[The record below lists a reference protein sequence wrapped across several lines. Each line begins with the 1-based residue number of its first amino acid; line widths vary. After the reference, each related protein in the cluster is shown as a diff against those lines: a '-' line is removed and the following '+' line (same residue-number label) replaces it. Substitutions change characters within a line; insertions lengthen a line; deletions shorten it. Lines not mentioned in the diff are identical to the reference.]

1 MIGTD
6 VCASACGATYYASS
20 SLKVNDKVIM
30 ADDQSPRDRIRAL
43 VRDVLN
49 KALPAEG
56 VGEPRPTVATNR
68 TTSAFII
75 TAPKSEPSGAKVMRD
90 ESSKMV
96 ITEDDVRGLE
106 QGAILRIAEG
116 ARLTPLAADLVNDR
130 KIEIV
135 RRVPRAGSKTA
146 KLIALGADHGGFKMK
161 EELKRFLNE
170 LGHRGHDFGTNSE
183 DAVDYP
189 DFAHAVARAVADGT
203 ADAGIIIDGAG
214 VGSAITANKV
224 PGVRAAACYSVA
236 VARNSREHNDAN
248 VLTLGSK
255 TISEGEMR
263 EIVQAWLATEI
274 SEERHRK
281 RVSKIEAIERQY
293 QR

>member
-1 MIGTD
+1 MED
-6 VCASACGATYYASS
+6 SS
-20 SLKVNDKVIM
+20 T
-30 ADDQSPRDRIRAL
+30 RDRIRSL
-43 VRDVLN
+43 VREVLD
-49 KALPAEG
+49 KAGTSEESGEG
-56 VGEPRPTVATNR
+56 GQTFRTSTPGRFIDIAPTS
-68 TTSAFII
+68 TTSANSNV
-75 TAPKSEPSGAKVMRD
+75 TRD

-106 QGAILRIAEG
+106 PGAVLRIAEG
-116 ARLTPLAADLVNDR
+116 ARLTPLAADIVSEK

-135 RRVPRAGSKTA
+135 RRLPRRGSKA
-146 KLIALGADHGGFKMK
+146 SRMIAVGADHGGFKMK
-161 EELKRFLNE
+161 EELKGFLGE
-170 LGHRGHDFGTNSE
+170 AGHRVHDFGTNSE

-203 ADAGIIIDGAG
+203 VDVGIIIDGAG

-224 PGVRAAACYSVA
+224 PGVRAAACYSVP

-255 TISEGEMR
+255 TITSREMR
-263 EIVQAWLATEI
+263 EIVDAWLATDI
-274 SEERHRK
+274 SEDRHRK

>member
-1 MIGTD
+1 MED
-6 VCASACGATYYASS
+6 
-20 SLKVNDKVIM
+20 
-30 ADDQSPRDRIRAL
+30 RDRIRAL
-43 VRDVLN
+43 VREVLD
-49 KALPAEG
+49 KAATNVDTESQSSS
-56 VGEPRPTVATNR
+56 VATPSR
-68 TTSAFII
+68 FIDIAPTSSAGADSKI
-75 TAPKSEPSGAKVMRD
+75 TRD

-96 ITEDDVRGLE
+96 ITEDDVRGLKP
-106 QGAILRIAEG
+106 GAVLRIAES
-116 ARLTPLAADLVNDR
+116 ARLTPLAADIIR
-130 KIEIV
+130 EKGIELV
-135 RRVPRAGSKTA
+135 RRVPRRGPQTA
-146 KLIALGADHGGFKMK
+146 RMVAVGADHGGFKMK
-161 EELKRFLNE
+161 EELKGFLTE
-170 LGHRGHDFGTNSE
+170 AGHRVHDFGTNSE

-203 ADAGIIIDGAG
+203 VDVGIIIDGAG

-255 TISEGEMR
+255 TITSREMR
-263 EIVQAWLATEI
+263 EIVDAWLGTNI
-274 SEERHRK
+274 SEDRHRK

>member
-1 MIGTD
+1 MTGTD

-49 KALPAEG
+49 KALPDEE
-56 VGEPRPTVATNR
+56 VGEPRPTVAPIP
-68 TTSAFII
+68 TTSAFIN
-75 TAPKSEPSGAKVMRD
+75 TAPKSEPSGATVVRD

-96 ITEDDVRGLE
+96 ITEDDVRGLD

-116 ARLTPLAADLVNDR
+116 ARLTPLAADIVNDR
-130 KIEIV
+130 KIEMV
-135 RRVPRAGSKTA
+135 RRMPRGGSKTV

-170 LGHRGHDFGTNSE
+170 LGHRVHDFGTNSE

-255 TISEGEMR
+255 TIGDGEMR